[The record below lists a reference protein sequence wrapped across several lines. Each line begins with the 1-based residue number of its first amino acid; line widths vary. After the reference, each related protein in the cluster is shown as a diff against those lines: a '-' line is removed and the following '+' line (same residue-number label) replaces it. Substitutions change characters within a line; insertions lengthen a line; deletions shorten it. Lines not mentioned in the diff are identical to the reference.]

1 MTLHHPGGGTRK
13 GFVMQEL
20 PRGGGDVG
28 RQKAQSRAH
37 GLRKEPGRLLPG
49 HQVKPQANVCARRE
63 LSRGSWN

>member
-1 MTLHHPGGGTRK
+1 M
-13 GFVMQEL
+13 
-20 PRGGGDVG
+20 G